1 MLKTRCGA
9 LWDGPEA
16 PRVLH
21 AFLTEHAASQALSLA
36 SHFFLSALNTPFRN
50 RDSVRLNGVYISLP
64 NLQLCLY
71 ESMPDGSTLFFLCF
85 FVLAELPLVCG
96 GTEG

>member
-1 MLKTRCGA
+1 MLTTQCGT

-36 SHFFLSALNTPFRN
+36 SHLSLSALNTPFRN
-50 RDSVRLNGVYISLP
+50 RKRRETVRRISDDVNISLP

-71 ESMPDGSTLFFLCF
+71 ESMPHGSTLFIPVVFPPFLCF
-85 FVLAELPLVCG
+85 G
-96 GTEG
+96 